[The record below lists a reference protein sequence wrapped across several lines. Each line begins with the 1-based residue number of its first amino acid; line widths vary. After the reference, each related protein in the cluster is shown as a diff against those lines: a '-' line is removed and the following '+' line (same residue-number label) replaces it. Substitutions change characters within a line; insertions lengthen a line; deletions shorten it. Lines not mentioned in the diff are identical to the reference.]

1 VDGRARLQVSLHGQV
16 QGVGF
21 RWFARQ
27 QAQLLGCTG
36 YARNDPSGSR
46 VEVVAEGSRAT
57 LEQLL
62 SRLRQGPHGAQVSH
76 VEVEW
81 RDSTG
86 EFEQF
91 QIRR

>member
-1 VDGRARLQVSLHGQV
+1 VSIYGHV

-36 YARNDPSGSR
+36 YARNDPSANR
-46 VEVVAEGSRAT
+46 VEIVAEGAQDT
-57 LEQLL
+57 LAQLL
-62 SRLRQGPHGAQVSH
+62 GRLQRGPAGAGVSD

-81 RDSTG
+81 QESTG
-86 EFEQF
+86 EFDRF
-91 QIRR
+91 QVRQ